1 MVQKERPPFQILG
14 QKRRRRRRTQKSMTI
29 VHQTFIW
36 VKKLGDKQQQQ
47 Q

>member
-1 MVQKERPPFQILG
+1 MVQKERHPFQILG
-14 QKRRRRRRTQKSMTI
+14 QKRRRRSQKSMTI